1 MNFQDTVTLV
11 WNGLVYTA
19 TRSDYVVPFW
29 AAVAWVLLLF
39 NRKAGLALV
48 LKGLHV
54 STDAAFVKD
63 ILKHID
69 LPLQILLLLLAGM
82 PFFRLV
88 PQAGHFLPAMAG
100 FFVPLLAFHVILQT
114 ADLIIVRL
122 YFGKVKNSQ
131 VPAVIRV
138 TVLSVLYVI
147 CTLMLLDWSFHINVV
162 PLFATSTVI
171 TAVFGLSLQ
180 DTIRNL
186 FAGITMSI
194 EQRLKQGDW
203 IMFRTDSGTNATG
216 EVEEMG
222 WRTTRI
228 RTADNNYYIVP
239 NAQLTSNQLVNFS
252 APTVIHAR
260 TAELPVSLDCDIDEV
275 KATLIQAVY
284 GSQGVLD
291 EPVVEVSVVT
301 VKTDHAILRVKFWVA
316 EVKDGDGIASLV
328 LEQSFKRLHEIK
340 ALPHLKVLAVKD

>member
-1 MNFQDTVTLV
+1 MNFQDTAIAI
-11 WNGLVYTA
+11 WNALVYTA
-19 TRSDYVVPFW
+19 TSSDYVVPFW
-29 AAVAWVLLLF
+29 AAVAWVLLLL

-54 STDAAFVKD
+54 STDAAFIRD

-69 LPLQILLLLLAGM
+69 LPLQILLVLLAGM

-88 PQAGHFLPAMAG
+88 PHAGHFLLLMAG
-100 FFVPLLAFHVILQT
+100 FLVPLLAFHVILQT
-114 ADLIIVRL
+114 SDLIIFRL
-122 YFGKVKNSQ
+122 YFGKVKHSQ

-138 TVLSVLYVI
+138 SVLSVLYIVF
-147 CTLMLLDWSFHINVV
+147 TLMLLDWSFHINVV

-186 FAGITMSI
+186 FAGITLSV

-203 IMFRTDSGTNATG
+203 IMFRTDSGANATG

-228 RTADNNYYIVP
+228 RTGDNDHYIVP

-252 APTVIHAR
+252 APAVVHAR
-260 TAELPVSLDCDIDEV
+260 AIDLPVSLDCDIDEV
-275 KATLIQAVY
+275 KAKLIQAVY

-291 EPVVEVSVVT
+291 EPAVEVAVVN
-301 VKTDHAILRVKFWVA
+301 VKTDHATLRVKFWVA
-316 EVKDGDGIASLV
+316 EVKSSDGIANLV

-340 ALPHLKVLAVKD
+340 ALPHLKVLAIKD